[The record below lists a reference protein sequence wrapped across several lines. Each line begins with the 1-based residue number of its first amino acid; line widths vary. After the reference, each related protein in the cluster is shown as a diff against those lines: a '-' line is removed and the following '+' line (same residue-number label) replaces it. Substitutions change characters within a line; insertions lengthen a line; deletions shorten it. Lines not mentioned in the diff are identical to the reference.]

1 MIANRYKYEPH
12 TKTMRDGFRAE
23 IVAMLQQI
31 QRTSGISDFKVLC
44 DETNNTIESIDRH
57 ELWCKIAIKPIKA
70 IEYIIIDLDIINGK
84 VNLNDANSVILKS

>member
-1 MIANRYKYEPH
+1 M
-12 TKTMRDGFRAE
+12 
-23 IVAMLQQI
+23 
-31 QRTSGISDFKVLC
+31 LC

-84 VNLNDANSVILKS
+84 VNLNDANSVILQS